1 MGITRRRSPKL
12 FAGSNLF
19 LVIIS
24 IFVCADMGSATR
36 WKDICT
42 LGDTYIERS
51 YPGPSTPYSCDY
63 CIDWCNRQCSSFG
76 TTKLKNPCNYVAK
89 TAPVDC
95 QCCCSKRP
103 SSSPQLPPTPP
114 SAGQFTGGDITNI
127 CTPDQTYLP
136 INHTL
141 GTDCVLT
148 PQCENKCQE
157 AGLLSAGSQCV
168 GASIFNEAPTW
179 IEQCCCRPAPPP
191 PPPSPS
197 PPPPPTP
204 PPPPPPTP
212 SPPPPSPSPPPP
224 SPYPPSPSPPPPSPC
239 PSPTPGTCCGSCNS
253 DINIQISV
261 TSGCNVKL

>member
-36 WKDICT
+36 WQDICT

-51 YPGPSTPYSCDY
+51 YKAPSSCDN
-63 CIDWCNRQCSSFG
+63 CIVWCNRQCSSFG
-76 TTKLKNPCNYVAK
+76 TSKLKNPCTFVSYTV
-89 TAPVDC
+89 PVDC

-168 GASIFNEAPTW
+168 GASILDEAPTW
-179 IEQCCCRPAPPP
+179 IEQCCCRAGPPP

-204 PPPPPPTP
+204 APPPS
-212 SPPPPSPSPPPP
+212 SPPPPSPSPP
-224 SPYPPSPSPPPPSPC
+224 SPPSPC
-239 PSPTPGTCCGSCNS
+239 PSPPTCCGSCNS
-253 DINIQISV
+253 NINIQISV
-261 TSGCNVKL
+261 ESGCNVKL